1 MPIGNTTLTVTTTS
15 DTGDD
20 ATVAGNVAAET
31 ADGGGLSLREAISLA
46 NTGDTITFD
55 LDPTSDGNQGGTIT
69 LGGAELTVGNG
80 ITIDG
85 DLDGDDI
92 PDVTISGNN
101 ASRVFNLTGTSGTIT
116 LDGLTISN
124 GSTLLDGGGVLIG
137 SGVTATIQNSVV
149 SNNAA
154 GRGAGIDHGGT
165 QLTIENSRID
175 NNVSTGS
182 VGAIRSQGNL
192 TINNSSL
199 TGNSSNNVRAI
210 SQSGGTLNVTNTT
223 FAQHSSGTGGAT
235 LQADSAATV
244 TLTNSTI
251 TGSTNVALSLFGT
264 GTNATVTN
272 SIIASSSSSVSV
284 STFQLN
290 TGTSLTF
297 SGTNFLS
304 AAGATGSISTGGPAP
319 TIQSNL
325 GNIFAGTTTTD
336 SVVGGT
342 LQTAGNVQV
351 AITTSSVTAGAA
363 PDNAAPV
370 ITLPTVPSVFEDASN
385 VAIADTIQIA
395 DTDGDNQTVTITPTG
410 GTVSIDVSGSGVNV
424 TTGDGTDDSSL
435 VFTGTLAQVNNALD
449 SLTFSPTVNLN
460 GTNAGSIRVQTS
472 DGIVLGT
479 DDETV
484 TFDITG
490 VADTFTV
497 TTTSDSGDNLTVT
510 GDLAAETADGG
521 GLSLREAILLAHDG
535 DTITF
540 HSSLNGETLTLSSA
554 LAINDDITIDGD
566 FMGNDNSADITLSGG
581 NATRLFHI
589 TGGTVNLEALTISNG
604 NSTNIALSNGTER
617 RGGAVRV
624 ESGATLN
631 LTNSTIS
638 SSIGGDSGAGI
649 ASFGTLN
656 VSNSLISGNTSS
668 FGGGGGVAAFGGVTT
683 ITNSTITQNV
693 GVSSGGLFT
702 SGGSINVTGSTVSG
716 NRQSG
721 TSSSRFDEAFGFS
734 GTISFSN
741 SIVGNSGGQTD
752 LGGSISFSGPTILT
766 SAFGSSSNVTVST
779 PASIFTSTQTIG
791 GVTTGALADNGGTV
805 QSIAILPS
813 AEGGVAQATGTAG
826 ANVGA
831 GPVVSG
837 NAAPSIAI
845 ADSTLS
851 YTEGQNFNP
860 QLDAVA
866 TLSDAD
872 GDADWNGGTLVA
884 QITGN
889 ANAADRILISNSEN
903 VSLSGTSISVDNTV
917 IGTLSVSAVSS
928 MGLGGATASVTGG
941 TALTITFNA
950 SATNASVQTVLRN
963 LRFGHTGD
971 DPGSADRTI
980 TITATDTND
989 STATDTRTVSIA
1001 EVEDNPTVSATA
1013 ANPTFTED
1021 GAAVSPF
1028 TGASISPVEA
1038 SQTIS
1043 AFTVIVQNAA
1053 DSASEVLNIDGT
1065 DIQIAVGSSGT
1076 TSGNSLSY
1084 SVVSSGGNLEV
1095 RLTGGTLTG
1104 AQVDTIINGITY
1116 SNTSDNPTT
1125 TNARTIAIDVFQDS
1139 GSGVSSGAVT
1149 SDVTVVAANDA
1160 PTSTNFSPLINDNA
1174 THVFTAANFNF
1185 SDADTGDTLQSVRID
1200 SITLTS
1206 GTFRLSG
1213 TDVTVGQVISIA
1225 DINAGNLVYTPVNNV
1240 LDQTANTTPFEFTHS
1255 VSDGTAFAASS
1266 ARIQVEVTAV
1276 QDAPTAT
1283 GAPSDVRVG
1292 VETATAIDLSSI
1304 TIADVDSSTVDL
1316 GITVDSGT
1324 LSIGML
1330 PSSLS
1335 GLSIRTSVSIN
1346 AGSQTVT
1353 IRGTAAD
1360 INAFFDEPNLIQYT
1374 SASGVT
1380 GENAA
1385 TITITDANARAG
1397 TLLATI
1403 NIDIGAAPVTATP
1416 ITPVNSPVDESDTD
1430 GSRTNGTSL
1439 NDRIGGTGGR
1449 DTLSG
1454 GNGGDTLTGGA
1465 GDDFVAGGNGND
1477 ISFAGAN
1484 DDGNDTLQGNAG
1496 NDILGGGNGDDTIV
1510 GGNYST
1516 SASSF
1521 NSGNSGDDT
1530 LFGGSGND
1538 LIVGGSF
1545 NSATREVINTGQ
1557 GTNTIF
1563 AGTGDDTVYGDGGR
1577 DTLGGGVGGDRLDGG
1592 PGDDTIYGGAGND
1605 SVDAGDDNDLSFS
1618 GAGDDMLSG
1627 GNGDDTLFGGAGDD
1641 TVTGG
1646 EGSDAIWAGAGN
1658 DDLSG
1663 GEGADTFVFGAT
1675 SGNDTVSDFNAT
1687 EDTIDLTFAPG
1698 DFASLADVQAAASNT
1713 TQDGQIG
1720 VLIDLGNG
1728 DSVFILGIST
1738 TNLTTSNV
1746 SF

>member
-1 MPIGNTTLTVTTTS
+1 M
-15 DTGDD
+15 
-20 ATVAGNVAAET
+20 A
-31 ADGGGLSLREAISLA
+31 
-46 NTGDTITFD
+46 
-55 LDPTSDGNQGGTIT
+55 
-69 LGGAELTVGNG
+69 LG
-80 ITIDG
+80 
-85 DLDGDDI
+85 
-92 PDVTISGNN
+92 
-101 ASRVFNLTGTSGTIT
+101 
-116 LDGLTISN
+116 
-124 GSTLLDGGGVLIG
+124 
-137 SGVTATIQNSVV
+137 
-149 SNNAA
+149 
-154 GRGAGIDHGGT
+154 
-165 QLTIENSRID
+165 
-175 NNVSTGS
+175 
-182 VGAIRSQGNL
+182 
-192 TINNSSL
+192 
-199 TGNSSNNVRAI
+199 
-210 SQSGGTLNVTNTT
+210 
-223 FAQHSSGTGGAT
+223 
-235 LQADSAATV
+235 
-244 TLTNSTI
+244 
-251 TGSTNVALSLFGT
+251 LFGT
-264 GTNATVTN
+264 GTNATLTD
-272 SIIASSSSSVSV
+272 SIIASTSSSVSV

-319 TIQSNL
+319 NIQTNL

-370 ITLPTVPSVFEDASN
+370 ITLPAVPSVFEDASN

-435 VFTGTLAQVNNALD
+435 VFTGTLTQVNNALD

-484 TFDITG
+484 IFNITG
-490 VADTFTV
+490 VPDTFTV
-497 TTTSDSGDNLTVT
+497 TTTNDSGDNLTVT
-510 GDLAAETADGG
+510 GNLAAETADGG
-521 GLSLREAILLAHDG
+521 GLSLREAILLAGDG

-581 NATRLFHI
+581 NATRLFNI
-589 TGGTVNLEALTISNG
+589 TGGTVNLEALTIANG
-604 NSTNIALSNGTER
+604 NSTNIALTRVGTER

-702 SGGSINVTGSTVSG
+702 SGGSINVSGSTVSG

-741 SIVGNSGGQTD
+741 SIVGNSGGQVD
-752 LGGSISFSGPTILT
+752 LGGSITFSGPTIVT
-766 SAFGSSSNVTVST
+766 SPFGSSSNVTVAS
-779 PASIFTSTQTIG
+779 PASIFTSTQSIG
-791 GVTTGALADNGGTV
+791 GVTTGTLADNGGTV

-813 AEGGVAQATGTAG
+813 SEGGVAQGAGSGG
-826 ANVGA
+826 ANAGA

-837 NAAPSIAI
+837 NAAPSISI
-845 ADSTLS
+845 ADGTLS

-860 QLDAVA
+860 QLDSTA

-903 VSLSGTSISVDNTV
+903 ISLSGTSISVDNTV
-917 IGTLSVSAVSS
+917 IGTLSVSATAT

-950 SATNASVQTVLRN
+950 NATNASVQTVLRN

-980 TITATDTND
+980 TITATDTNGG
-989 STATDTRTVSIA
+989 TATDTRTVSIA

-1028 TGASISPVEA
+1028 TGASISPVEG

-1043 AFTVIVQNAA
+1043 AFNVIVQNAA
-1053 DSASEVLNIDGT
+1053 DGASEILNIDGT

-1104 AQVDTIINGITY
+1104 TQVDTIINGITY
-1116 SNTSDNPTT
+1116 NNTSDNPTT
-1125 TNARTIAIDVFQDS
+1125 TNPRTIAIDVFQDS

-1213 TDVTVGQVISIA
+1213 ADVTVGQVISIA

-1240 LDQTANTTPFEFTHS
+1240 LDQTSNTTPFEFTHS

-1324 LSIGML
+1324 LSVGML

-1385 TITITDANARAG
+1385 TITITDANARTG

-1403 NIDIGAAPVTATP
+1403 NIDIGAAPVTTQP
-1416 ITPVNSPVDESDTD
+1416 VTPVNRPVDDNDTV
-1430 GSRTNGTSL
+1430 GGTQTGTGQS
-1439 NDRIGGTGGR
+1439 DRIGGTGGR
-1449 DTLSG
+1449 DTISG

-1477 ISFAGAN
+1477 VAFAGPG
-1484 DDGNDTLQGNAG
+1484 DEGRDTLQGNAG
-1496 NDILGGGNGDDTIV
+1496 NDILGGGAGDDIIV
-1510 GGNYST
+1510 GGTFSS
-1516 SASSF
+1516 SASQF

-1530 LFGGSGND
+1530 LFGGEGND
-1538 LIVGGSF
+1538 LIVGGSY
-1545 NSATREVINTGQ
+1545 NSTTREVINTGQ
-1557 GTNTIF
+1557 GNNTIW
-1563 AGTGDDTVYGDGGR
+1563 AGTGNDTVFGDDSR

-1592 PGDDTIYGGAGND
+1592 SGDDTIYGGTGND
-1605 SVDAGDDNDLSFS
+1605 SVDGGADNDQVFS
-1618 GAGDDMLSG
+1618 GAGDDNLNG
-1627 GNGDDTLFGGAGDD
+1627 GNGDDTLFGGAGND
-1641 TVTGG
+1641 TVAGG
-1646 EGSDAIWAGAGN
+1646 EGADQIWAGAGN

-1663 GEGADTFVFGAT
+1663 GAGADTFVFGAT
-1675 SGNDTVSDFNAT
+1675 SGNDTVTDFDAG
-1687 EDTIDLTFAPG
+1687 EDTIDLR
-1698 DFASLADVQAAASNT
+1698 FASTDFTSLSEVTDAATNA
-1713 TQDGQIG
+1713 TQNGQSG
-1720 VLIDLGNG
+1720 VLLDLGGG
-1728 DSVFILGIST
+1728 DAVFIVGIT
-1738 TNLTTSNV
+1738 TTDLTANNV